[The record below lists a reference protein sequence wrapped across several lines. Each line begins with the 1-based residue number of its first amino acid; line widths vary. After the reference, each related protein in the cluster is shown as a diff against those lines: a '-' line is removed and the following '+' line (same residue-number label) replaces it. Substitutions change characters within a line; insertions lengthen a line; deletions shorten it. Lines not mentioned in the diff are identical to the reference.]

1 MNDSVASNNCRG
13 SSLAG
18 KIGNLFPRSLPP
30 RLLLIFFAIIIQ
42 IGGEV
47 LSWYAKNTGNPI
59 IISLAVLLWLFW
71 FGLVF
76 LIAKPSIDNTL
87 RPYRKIL
94 HLVAVAVIVVLSL
107 MAIGEGIGIHLVNT
121 GVVKD
126 NAMATTLT
134 ESFGYNDATALN
146 QQASQILLDG
156 ENPYKKSNIISAA
169 EEFKVSPDYLTPLK
183 QGTFAQAFPYPTQE
197 QIDKALNKAETSTG
211 TPPVEFESKVSYPAG
226 SFLFQSPFVA
236 LGLKDTRWFYLLC
249 AIAMVAV
256 IFWKAPRNLRP
267 LVIIAFLTNLA
278 LWNLIGTGQTDT
290 LYILFILLGW
300 IFRRQLLL
308 SALFMGL
315 AATTKQIAW
324 LFILFYLILILRE
337 SGWKRIAQS
346 LGVIAFTFIATN
358 LPFIFSAPQAWMQGV
373 LAPIL
378 DPMFPKGAGIVAF
391 SIAGILPPN
400 SLLYTLIEVA
410 VLILAMVW
418 YYYNCRKYPQAGLL
432 LAVLPLFFAWR
443 SFSAYF
449 YFASLLVFGAVIIE
463 EYRKFAASKQP
474 QLVSATRLQH

>member
-1 MNDSVASNNCRG
+1 MHDSITSGNCRRP
-13 SSLAG
+13 SLAG

-42 IGGEV
+42 IGGVV
-47 LSWYAKNTGNPI
+47 LSWYALKAGDTLT
-59 IISLAVLLWLFW
+59 ISFAVLLWLFW
-71 FGLVF
+71 FGVVF
-76 LIAKPSIDNTL
+76 LIAKPSVDNTL
-87 RPYRKIL
+87 SPYRKIV
-94 HLVAVAVIVVLSL
+94 HAAAAVIVVIMIFLGIGE
-107 MAIGEGIGIHLVNT
+107 AIGVHLVNT

-126 NAMATTLT
+126 NAMATTLVDG
-134 ESFGYNDATALN
+134 FGYNDATALN
-146 QQASQILLDG
+146 QQASQTLLDG

-169 EEFKVSPDYLTPLK
+169 EEFKVSPEYLTPLK
-183 QGTFAQAFPYPTQE
+183 EGAFAKVFPYPTDAQV
-197 QIDKALNKAETSTG
+197 DAVLSKAETSTNK
-211 TPPVEFESKVSYPAG
+211 PPVEFESKVSYPAG
-226 SFLFQSPFVA
+226 SFLFQAPFVA

-249 AIAMVAV
+249 AIAMIAV
-256 IFWKAPRNLRP
+256 IFWKAPKNLRP
-267 LVIIAFLTNLA
+267 LVIIAFLTNLV

-337 SGWKRIAQS
+337 SGWKRAGQS

-400 SLLYTLIEVA
+400 SLLFTLIEVT

-418 YYYNCRKYPQAGLL
+418 YYFNCRKYPQAGLL

-443 SFSAYF
+443 SFSLYF

-474 QLVSATRLQH
+474 QPISIARA

>member
-1 MNDSVASNNCRG
+1 MTENG
-13 SSLAG
+13 SRLSIAG
-18 KIGNLFPRSLPP
+18 SYLGKLFPRSLPP

-59 IISLAVLLWLFW
+59 VISFAVILWLSW

-76 LIAKPSIDNTL
+76 LIAKPSIDDTL

-94 HLVAVAVIVVLSL
+94 HLAAVVIVVILSL
-107 MAIGEGIGIHLVNT
+107 MAIGEGIGVHLVNT

-134 ESFGYNDATALN
+134 EGFTYNDATALN
-146 QQASQILLDG
+146 QQASQTLLKG
-156 ENPYKKSNIISAA
+156 ENPYAKSNIISAA
-169 EEFKVSPDYLTPLK
+169 EEFKVPTSYLTPLK
-183 QGTFAQAFPYPTQE
+183 EGAFAQVFPYPTE
-197 QIDKALNKAETSTG
+197 QQMDEALSKAETSTN

-226 SFLFQSPFVA
+226 SFLFQAPFVA

-249 AIAMVAV
+249 AVVMVAV
-256 IFWKAPRNLRP
+256 IFWKAPQRLRP
-267 LVIIAFLTNLA
+267 LVVIAFITNLV

-290 LYILFILLGW
+290 LYLLFILLGW
-300 IFRRQLLL
+300 IFRKQLLL
-308 SALFMGL
+308 SALFMGI

-337 SGWKRIAQS
+337 VGWKRAVQS
-346 LGVIAFTFIATN
+346 FGVIAVTFIVTN

-378 DPMFPKGAGIVAF
+378 DPMFPKGAGLVAF

-400 SLLYTLIEVA
+400 SLLFTLMEVG
-410 VLILAMVW
+410 VLIVAIVW
-418 YYYNCRKYPQAGLL
+418 YYFNCRKYPQAGLL

-463 EYRKFAASKQP
+463 EYRRSAAGKQP
-474 QLVSATRLQH
+474 QLVSSAHA

>member
-1 MNDSVASNNCRG
+1 MTKNG
-13 SSLAG
+13 SRLSIVGSYLG
-18 KIGNLFPRSLPP
+18 KLFPRSLPP

-47 LSWYAKNTGNPI
+47 LSWYAKNTGSPI
-59 IISLAVLLWLFW
+59 VISFAVVLWLFW

-76 LIAKPSIDNTL
+76 LIAKPSIDDTL

-94 HLVAVAVIVVLSL
+94 HLAAVVIVVILSL
-107 MAIGEGIGIHLVNT
+107 MAIGEGIGVHLVNT

-134 ESFGYNDATALN
+134 EGLTYNDATALN
-146 QQASQILLDG
+146 QQASQTLLKG
-156 ENPYKKSNIISAA
+156 ENPYAKSNVISAA
-169 EEFKVSPDYLTPLK
+169 EEFNVPTSYLTPLK
-183 QGTFAQAFPYPTQE
+183 QGAFAQVFPYPTEKQMDE
-197 QIDKALNKAETSTG
+197 ALSKAETSTN

-226 SFLFQSPFVA
+226 SFLFQAPFVA

-249 AIAMVAV
+249 AVVMVAV
-256 IFWKAPRNLRP
+256 IFWKAPKRLRP
-267 LVIIAFLTNLA
+267 LVVIAFITNLV

-290 LYILFILLGW
+290 LYLLFILLGW
-300 IFRRQLLL
+300 IFRKQLWL

-324 LFILFYLILILRE
+324 LFILFYLILIFRE
-337 SGWKRIAQS
+337 VGWKRAFQS
-346 LGVIAFTFIATN
+346 FGVIALTFMVTN
-358 LPFIFSAPQAWMQGV
+358 LPFIFSAPQSWMQGV

-378 DPMFPKGAGIVAF
+378 DPMFPKGAGLVAF

-400 SLLYTLIEVA
+400 SLLFTLMEVG
-410 VLILAMVW
+410 VLILALVW
-418 YYYNCRKYPQAGLL
+418 YYFNCRKYPQAGLL

-463 EYRKFAASKQP
+463 EYRQSAAGKQP
-474 QLVSATRLQH
+474 QLVSSAHA

>member
-1 MNDSVASNNCRG
+1 MRG
-13 SSLAG
+13 NGFRLSTARSYLG
-18 KIGNLFPRSLPP
+18 KILPRSLPP

-47 LSWYAKNTGNPI
+47 LSWYAKSTGSPV
-59 IISLAVLLWLFW
+59 IISLAVILWLFW

-76 LIAKPSIDNTL
+76 LIAKPSIDDTL
-87 RPYRKIL
+87 RPYHKIL
-94 HLVAVAVIVVLSL
+94 HIAATVIVVVLL
-107 MAIGEGIGIHLVNT
+107 FMAIGEGIGFHLVNT

-134 ESFGYNDATALN
+134 ESFNYNDATALN
-146 QQASQILLDG
+146 QQASKTLLEG
-156 ENPYKKSNIISAA
+156 GNPYKQSNIISAA
-169 EEFKVSPDYLTPLK
+169 EEFNVPIEYLTPLK
-183 QGTFAQAFPYPTQE
+183 QGAFAEVFPYPTDNQMDE
-197 QIDKALNKAETSTG
+197 ALTKAESSTD

-226 SFLFQSPFVA
+226 SFLFQTPFVA

-249 AIAMVAV
+249 AVVMVGI
-256 IFWKAPRNLRP
+256 IFWKAPRSLRP
-267 LVIIAFLTNLA
+267 LVVLAFITNLA

-290 LYILFILLGW
+290 LYLLFILSGW
-300 IFRRQLLL
+300 IFRRQLWL
-308 SALFMGL
+308 SAFFMGL

-337 SGWKRIAQS
+337 VGWKRTMQS
-346 LGVIAFTFIATN
+346 LGVIAFTFIITN

-378 DPMFPKGAGIVAF
+378 DPMFPKGAGLVAF

-400 SLLYTLIEVA
+400 SWIFTFIEVA
-410 VLILAMVW
+410 VLILALVW
-418 YYYNCRKYPQAGLL
+418 YYFNCRKYPQAGLL

-463 EYRKFAASKQP
+463 EYRRSAAGKQP
-474 QLVSATRLQH
+474 QLVSPA

>member
-1 MNDSVASNNCRG
+1 MKGVGFALSAASN
-13 SSLAG
+13 SIG
-18 KIGNLFPRSLPP
+18 KLFPRSLPT
-30 RLLLIFFAIIIQ
+30 RLLFIFFAIIIQ
-42 IGGEV
+42 IGGVV
-47 LSWYAKNTGNPI
+47 LSWYAVKAGNALT
-59 IISLAVLLWLFW
+59 ISLAVLLWLFW

-76 LIAKPSIDNTL
+76 LIANPSVDDTL

-94 HLVAVAVIVVLSL
+94 HAAAAAIVVIMVFLGIGE
-107 MAIGEGIGIHLVNT
+107 AIGVHLVNT

-126 NAMATTLT
+126 NAMATTLV
-134 ESFGYNDATALN
+134 EGFGYNDATALN
-146 QQASQILLDG
+146 QQASQTLLEG

-169 EEFKVSPDYLTPLK
+169 EEFKVSTDYLTPLK
-183 QGTFAQAFPYPTQE
+183 QGDFAQVFPYPTNE
-197 QIDKALNKAETSTG
+197 QMDEILSRAETSTG
-211 TPPVEFESKVSYPAG
+211 TPPLEFESKVSYPAG
-226 SFLFQSPFVA
+226 SFLFQAPFVA
-236 LGLKDTRWFYLLC
+236 LGLKDIRWFYLLC

-256 IFWKAPRNLRP
+256 IFWKAPKNLRP
-267 LVIIAFLTNLA
+267 LVIIAFLTNLV

-337 SGWKRIAQS
+337 SGWKRVAQS

-400 SLLYTLIEVA
+400 SLLFTLIEVI
-410 VLILAMVW
+410 VLMSAMVW
-418 YYYNCRKYPQAGLL
+418 YYFNCRKYPQAGLL

-443 SFSAYF
+443 SFSLYF
-449 YFASLLVFGAVIIE
+449 YFASLLVFGVVVIE

-474 QLVSATRLQH
+474 QLISAAHLQH

>member
-1 MNDSVASNNCRG
+1 MRG
-13 SSLAG
+13 NGFRLSKACSYLG
-18 KIGNLFPRSLPP
+18 KFFPRSLPP

-47 LSWYAKNTGNPI
+47 LSWYAKNTGSPI
-59 IISLAVLLWLFW
+59 VISFAVILWLFW

-76 LIAKPSIDNTL
+76 LIAKPSIDDTL
-87 RPYRKIL
+87 RHYQKIL
-94 HLVAVAVIVVLSL
+94 YGAAAVIVVVLLL
-107 MAIGEGIGIHLVNT
+107 MAIGEGIGVHLVNT

-126 NAMATTLT
+126 NALAQTLT
-134 ESFGYNDATALN
+134 EGFTYNDATALN
-146 QQASQILLDG
+146 QQASETLLKG
-156 ENPYKKSNIISAA
+156 ENPYAKSNIISAA
-169 EEFKVSPDYLTPLK
+169 AEFNVPTSYLTPLK
-183 QGTFAQAFPYPTQE
+183 QGAFAEVFPYPTEE
-197 QIDKALNKAETSTG
+197 QMNVVLSKAEISTN
-211 TPPVEFESKVSYPAG
+211 TLPVEFESKVSYPAG
-226 SFLFQSPFVA
+226 SFLFQAPFVA

-249 AIAMVAV
+249 AVVMVAV
-256 IFWKAPRNLRP
+256 IFWKAPQRLRP
-267 LVIIAFLTNLA
+267 LVVIAFITNLA

-290 LYILFILLGW
+290 LYLLFILLGW
-300 IFRRQLLL
+300 IFRKQLWL

-337 SGWKRIAQS
+337 VGWKRAMQS
-346 LGVIAFTFIATN
+346 LGVIAFAFIVTN

-373 LAPIL
+373 LAPVL
-378 DPMFPKGAGIVAF
+378 DPMFPKGAGLVAF

-400 SLLYTLIEVA
+400 SLLFTLIEVA
-410 VLILAMVW
+410 ALILSLVW
-418 YYYNCRKYPQAGLL
+418 YYFNCRKYPQAGLL

-463 EYRKFAASKQP
+463 EYRKLAASKPPQP
-474 QLVSATRLQH
+474 IPSAYA